1 MNQPLHID
9 DIENRLVSISSR
21 IARVCDKTVRMLEY
35 SSTLARSIMS
45 AIHLSGSEF
54 HPPTDGSVRWRGLE
68 SHGLPVGGLDVLKRE
83 VRQIFL

>member
-1 MNQPLHID
+1 
-9 DIENRLVSISSR
+9 
-21 IARVCDKTVRMLEY
+21 
-35 SSTLARSIMS
+35 MS

-83 VRQIFL
+83 VRHKFSYNSQDCYQRGP